1 MDLSRGEEMSMWN
14 PEKRIVLEAAQ
25 KMSEKGFV
33 VGTAGNI
40 SMRVKEPGGRE
51 LMLITPTS
59 RYYDS
64 INVDDIIVV
73 DFEGERVEGEYN
85 PSMETIMHL
94 GVYKARKKVNA
105 VIHSHPIFSS
115 AIAVAGM
122 EIPPI
127 VDDQIT
133 YLGGGIKVAEYAI
146 SGSEDLA
153 KNALAALGPRNAV
166 LLANHGAVCVGKDMR
181 EAFTN
186 CEMLEKTAK
195 IYICVLSIGKL
206 TPIPDEAIEVQRAYF
221 EYIHGEGG

>member
-1 MDLSRGEEMSMWN
+1 MSMWN
-14 PEKRIVLEAAQ
+14 AEKKIVLEASQRMA
-25 KMSEKGFV
+25 EKGFV
-33 VGTAGNI
+33 VGTAGNV

-64 INVDDIIVV
+64 ISVNDIVV
-73 DFEGERVEGEYN
+73 LDFEGELVEGEYN
-85 PSMETIMHL
+85 PSVETMMHL

-105 VIHSHPIFSS
+105 VIHCHPIFSS

-133 YLGGGIKVAEYAI
+133 YLGGGIKVAEYAL
-146 SGSEDLA
+146 SGSQDLE

-166 LLANHGAVCVGKDMR
+166 LLANHGALCVGKDMR
-181 EAFTN
+181 DAFTN

-195 IYICVLSIGKL
+195 IYICVLSIGKP
-206 TPIPDEAIEVQRAYF
+206 TPIPAEALEVQRAF
-221 EYIHGEGG
+221 FDYIHGESQ

>member
-1 MDLSRGEEMSMWN
+1 MSKWN
-14 PEKRIVLEAAQ
+14 SEKKAVLEAAQ
-25 KMSEKGFV
+25 RVSEKGFV

-40 SMRVKEPGGRE
+40 SMRLREPGGRE
-51 LMLITPTS
+51 LMAITPTS
-59 RYYDS
+59 RYYDT
-64 INVDDIIVV
+64 IGVDDIAVV
-73 DFEGERVEGEYN
+73 DFDGQRVEGDFS
-85 PSMETIMHL
+85 PSVETMLHI
-94 GVYKARKKVNA
+94 GVYKVRKKVNA

-127 VDDQIT
+127 VDDQIN
-133 YLGGGIKVAEYAI
+133 YLGGGIKVAEYAL
-146 SGSEDLA
+146 SGSEDLV

-166 LLANHGAVCVGKDMR
+166 LLANHGAVCVGKDLR

-206 TPIPDEAIEVQRAYF
+206 TSIPAEALEVQKAYF
-221 EYIHGEGG
+221 DYVHGDSE